1 MQFYDL
7 IMIAVLIGAMVF
19 GAWKGLAW
27 QLASLAS
34 LVVSYFV
41 ALQFSSS
48 VAPYIMEREP
58 ANKFVAM
65 LIIYVVC
72 SLIIWGLFR
81 LVSNMIDRIQLREFD
96 RQMGALVGIA
106 KGILLCVA
114 ITFFAVS
121 LTEDPTRKSIMTS
134 KSGYYIG
141 YAIDQAHAVMPAE
154 IHDVVHPYLHKLD
167 EQLEHDHVEFD
178 GQDGG
183 PHDDHELPPAALPHG
198 PE

>member
-1 MQFYDL
+1 MQFYDI

-41 ALQFSSS
+41 ALQFSG
-48 VAPYIMEREP
+48 VLAPYIMEREP
-58 ANKFVAM
+58 ENKFVAM
-65 LIIYVVC
+65 LIVYVVC

-81 LVSNMIDRIQLREFD
+81 LVSNTIDRIQLREFD

-106 KGILLCVA
+106 KGVLLCIA

-141 YAIDQAHAVMPAE
+141 YVLDRAHAVMPEE
-154 IHDVVHPYLHKLD
+154 IHEVVHPYLDELD
-167 EQLEHDHVEFD
+167 QQLEHDHVDIPRHGEES
-178 GQDGG
+178 
-183 PHDDHELPPAALPHG
+183 HEHELVPAALPHG
-198 PE
+198 S

>member
-106 KGILLCVA
+106 KGVLLCVA

-141 YAIDQAHAVMPAE
+141 YAIDQAHAVMPEE

-178 GQDGG
+178 GQDGV